1 MKCWLCSATLGSRS
15 RGSHPCGGS
24 VSHSPFSPGLVLC
37 GPSLTEQAQAGAQ
50 QTCSIQLN
58 SSQSRVSTSPL
69 FSVGLLG
76 PGWPIAL
83 LELKSICQTVYVR
96 QREGDRMNGKA
107 PFALFLL
114 QEWAWFSPPKAGTIS
129 GSHWKGRKGPK
140 CARTAQHVLLCDLCP
155 RAGALLGQKCP
166 TSFQRKF
173 LCSHPL
179 LRLAPRNPSCS
190 C

>member
-1 MKCWLCSATLGSRS
+1 MLRLGSRS

-24 VSHSPFSPGLVLC
+24 VSHSPFSPGLVLR
-37 GPSLTEQAQAGAQ
+37 GLRSHRTGASRGAQ

-58 SSQSRVSTSPL
+58 SSQSRVLTSPL

-76 PGWPIAL
+76 PGWPIAW
-83 LELKSICQTVYVR
+83 LELKSICKTVYVR
-96 QREGDRMNGKA
+96 QRGDRMNGKA

-129 GSHWKGRKGPK
+129 GARWKGRKGPK
-140 CARTAQHVLLCDLCP
+140 CAQTTQHVLLRDLCP

-166 TSFQRKF
+166 TSSQRKF

-179 LRLAPRNPSCS
+179 LCLAPRNPSCS